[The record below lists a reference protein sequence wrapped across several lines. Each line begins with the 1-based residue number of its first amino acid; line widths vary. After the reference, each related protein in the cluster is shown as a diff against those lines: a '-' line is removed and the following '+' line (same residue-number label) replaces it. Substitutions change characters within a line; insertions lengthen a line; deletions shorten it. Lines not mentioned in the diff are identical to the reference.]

1 MHGLGNDYLYIYT
14 TDVPENVAELAM
26 KYSDRHFGVGSD
38 GLIFILPSE
47 CADFKMRIFNADG
60 SEANMCGN
68 GIRCVG
74 KYVYDRGHTTKTDVR
89 IDTLSGVKTLHL
101 TLDESRPAGDKV
113 ALVSVDM
120 GRATVSE
127 VQDVEVTCGL
137 AYDAAAEE
145 FVAAGGGAGGA
156 GGASAAGGAGGA
168 GGASAAGGAN
178 AVGGEAAGA
187 AASSAAAAA
196 SSSSAPARVPVVP
209 VSVGNPHA
217 VTFVKDAEAVPL
229 TEIGPAIEKNAA
241 FPGGVNAEFI
251 QVIGPQELRMRVW
264 ERGSGIT
271 WACGTGSCAS
281 VAAAI
286 HRGLC
291 KSGAPVT
298 VHLDGGD
305 LIINID
311 AQNNVNM
318 TGPATFVCNGE
329 TL

>member
-1 MHGLGNDYLYIYT
+1 MKFTKMHGLGNDYLYIYT
-14 TDVPENVAELAM
+14 TDVPENVAELAI

-145 FVAAGGGAGGA
+145 FVAAGGGAGVA
-156 GGASAAGGAGGA
+156 
-168 GGASAAGGAN
+168 
-178 AVGGEAAGA
+178 GGEAAGA